1 MTKLDSNEHRR
12 KEGEVSK
19 GLPEAAPN
27 MQNPYEEDDMPVNPE
42 RHSENKSS
50 HPNDDK

>member
-19 GLPEAAPN
+19 GLPEAAPD
-27 MQNPYEEDDMPVNPE
+27 MHNPYEEDDMPGKAE
-42 RHSENKSS
+42 QYAENKSPRS
-50 HPNDDK
+50 NNDK